1 MWAGEDWPQTHLKSH
16 RNNVSL
22 TGGSQSGCHRLI
34 GGIQGLAYFLWQQV
48 DVLFVSSLR
57 SAVQLYQSQGLRG
70 QVSLILTQMTLDR
83 FFFCFFFKDY
93 TCT

>member
-16 RNNVSL
+16 GNNVSP
-22 TGGSQSGCHRLI
+22 TGGSQSGCRGLI
-34 GGIQGLAYFLWQQV
+34 GGIQALAHFLWQQV

-57 SAVQLYQSQGLRG
+57 SAEQLYQSQGLRA

-83 FFFCFFFKDY
+83 FFFFFKDY